1 MVAVVVERD
10 AMSPSAPIRAGR
22 DVHCDGCDRFL
33 TQTVR
38 FVTLPPGTV
47 WTRVKC
53 QGCNRWR
60 WVDLGT
66 GAVADAP
73 IRPA

>member
-1 MVAVVVERD
+1 MVAMAVD
-10 AMSPSAPIRAGR
+10 HPMAAPPVRTGR

-38 FVTLPPGTV
+38 FVALPPGTV

-60 WVDLGT
+60 WVDLAT

-73 IRPA
+73 IGPA